1 MKPPMPYFGGKQTT
15 ASAIVSLF
23 PSHDC
28 YIEPFGGGLSVLL
41 AKQPEPM
48 EVANDIDGDLV
59 NFWRVLRDRTE
70 DLMQACELTP
80 HSRAE
85 LSLDVSDSVD
95 EVERAR
101 RVWVQLTQGRS
112 GTLKGTGWRHYL
124 HPGTAS
130 TYTMPMY
137 LDGYRRRLHP
147 AAERL
152 RNVSLESRPA
162 LECIEAYGRP
172 GALLYVDPPYLG
184 STRNSS
190 GYRHEMKDAGDHVE
204 LIEALLRSRAAIV
217 LSGYASDLYDE
228 ALSSWHRYEMG
239 TRTQGADRVEV
250 VWSNTTDES
259 ALFSL
264 AACGR
269 MSADSSNGDDQ

>member
-1 MKPPMPYFGGKQTT
+1 MPYYGGKQTT
-15 ASAIVSLF
+15 AAAIVELF

-28 YIEPFGGGLSVLL
+28 YIEPYAGGLSVLL
-41 AKQPEPM
+41 EKAPEPM
-48 EVANDIDGDLV
+48 EVVNDIDSDLV

-85 LSLDVSDSVD
+85 LAETVVMEGD

-112 GTLKGTGWRHYL
+112 GTLRGTGWRHYL

-130 TYTMPMY
+130 TYTMPLY

-147 AAERL
+147 VAERL
-152 RNVSLESRPA
+152 RSVSLECRPA
-162 LECIEAYGRP
+162 LEVIAAYGRE

-184 STRNSS
+184 STRSSS
-190 GYRHEMKDAGDHVE
+190 GYKHEMKSDAEH
-204 LIEALLRSRAAIV
+204 EALLDALLTTDAHVV
-217 LSGYASDLYDE
+217 LSGYASDLYE
-228 ALSSWHRYEMG
+228 TALADWTRHEMS
-239 TRTQGADRVEV
+239 TRTQGADRLEV
-250 VWSNTTDES
+250 VWSNREDDA
-259 ALFSL
+259 ALFSMAGERKL
-264 AACGR
+264 ANVGKE
-269 MSADSSNGDDQ
+269 S